1 MTSRFIGYLTIDQKG
16 RTTIPQRIREEL
28 QLGEDSLLRIERTES
43 GAIELVPSVSIP
55 QDQLWYHS
63 AEGRARIEEAE
74 ADIRAGR
81 FTRTSGEAETRKFLD
96 SLKRGGGKKKSL
108 GRAAKKS
115 AKR

>member
-74 ADIRAGR
+74 AVFERLLWMSPSDNLGIRILLPRVKA
-81 FTRTSGEAETRKFLD
+81 RKPWTADD
-96 SLKRGGGKKKSL
+96 S
-108 GRAAKKS
+108 
-115 AKR
+115 